1 MTKKTGST
9 DQLLSAILHELSE
22 IKARDIVLM
31 DLRGIES
38 AVCSYFVVCTG
49 NSSTHVS
56 SIVGV
61 VERQVSRTV
70 GERPW
75 HVEGTDNSQWVL
87 MDYADIVVHVFQE
100 NTRRFY
106 DLESLW
112 GDARIT
118 RIEQDY

>member
-31 DLRGIES
+31 DLRRIES

>member
-118 RIEQDY
+118 RIEQDS

>member
-1 MTKKTGST
+1 M
-9 DQLLSAILHELSE
+9 
-22 IKARDIVLM
+22 
-31 DLRGIES
+31 
-38 AVCSYFVVCTG
+38 
-49 NSSTHVS
+49 S